1 MVNDHDY
8 NELKR
13 LLRNNT
19 SNQQREEL
27 LKRLDAPAYQY
38 RIKRLEN
45 MQSQLDNLM
54 KEVYNIEK
62 DKSTDSIST
71 VLLMLIT
78 KMFITYNKE

>member
-1 MVNDHDY
+1 
-8 NELKR
+8 
-13 LLRNNT
+13 
-19 SNQQREEL
+19 
-27 LKRLDAPAYQY
+27 
-38 RIKRLEN
+38 

-62 DKSTDSIST
+62 IRALIAIST